1 MIAPRD
7 SQQTRCWYSSWGRRG
22 VPGALALPVAKL
34 VVGLGNPGT
43 KYQGTRHNIGFEM
56 VDRLAQGGSSSTFSR
71 KFEGLCAEIEI
82 DYRRVMLLKP
92 ETFMNLSGRA
102 VGQAVRFLKLPLT
115 DVIAV
120 CDDLSLPL
128 GKLRLRPGGTDGGQK
143 GLRDMI
149 NHLGSDQ
156 FPRLRIGIGDREQV
170 DAADFVLSRFRSSE
184 RPVIDDALILA
195 SQAVAVWV
203 SQGID
208 AAMNRFN
215 GPAAASS

>member
-1 MIAPRD
+1 
-7 SQQTRCWYSSWGRRG
+7 
-22 VPGALALPVAKL
+22 
-34 VVGLGNPGT
+34 
-43 KYQGTRHNIGFEM
+43 
-56 VDRLAQGGSSSTFSR
+56 
-71 KFEGLCAEIEI
+71 
-82 DYRRVMLLKP
+82 
-92 ETFMNLSGRA
+92 
-102 VGQAVRFLKLPLT
+102 LT
-115 DVIAV
+115 DVLAV

-156 FPRLRIGIGDREQV
+156 FARLRIGIGDKEQA

-203 SQGID
+203 TQGID

-215 GPAAASS
+215 GPATATP

>member
-1 MIAPRD
+1 
-7 SQQTRCWYSSWGRRG
+7 
-22 VPGALALPVAKL
+22 LPSLKL

-43 KYQGTRHNIGFEM
+43 KYQGTRHNIGYEL

-71 KFEGLCAEIEI
+71 KFEGLCTEIEI

-92 ETFMNLSGRA
+92 ETFMNLSGRS

-115 DVIAV
+115 DVLAV

-156 FPRLRIGIGDREQV
+156 FPRLRIGIGDREQA
-170 DAADFVLSRFRSSE
+170 DAADFVLSRFRSTE
-184 RPVIDDALILA
+184 RPAIDDALILA

-203 SQGID
+203 TQGID

-215 GPAAASS
+215 GPAPANA

>member
-1 MIAPRD
+1 M
-7 SQQTRCWYSSWGRRG
+7 
-22 VPGALALPVAKL
+22 PGALALPSVKL

-43 KYQGTRHNIGFEM
+43 KYQGTRHNIGYELA
-56 VDRLAQGGSSSTFSR
+56 DRLAEGGASSTFSR
-71 KFEGLCAEIEI
+71 KFEGLCTEIEI

-92 ETFMNLSGRA
+92 ETFMNLSGRS

-115 DVIAV
+115 DVLV
-120 CDDLSLPL
+120 TCDDLSLPL

-143 GLRDMI
+143 GLRDII

-156 FPRLRIGIGDREQV
+156 FPRLRIGIGDREQA
-170 DAADFVLSRFRSSE
+170 DAADFVLSRFRSTE
-184 RPVIDDALILA
+184 RSVIDDALILG

-203 SQGID
+203 TQGID

-215 GPAAASS
+215 GPASANA